1 MIIKRNMIGRD
12 LARHGG
18 CLATD
23 KGTTEKSIFVNI
35 VNTHLAISDSSISP
49 SSFLSKDSS

>member
-12 LARHGG
+12 LARLGG

-23 KGTTEKSIFVNI
+23 KGTIEKSIFLNI
-35 VNTHLAISDSSISP
+35 ANTHLAISDNSISP